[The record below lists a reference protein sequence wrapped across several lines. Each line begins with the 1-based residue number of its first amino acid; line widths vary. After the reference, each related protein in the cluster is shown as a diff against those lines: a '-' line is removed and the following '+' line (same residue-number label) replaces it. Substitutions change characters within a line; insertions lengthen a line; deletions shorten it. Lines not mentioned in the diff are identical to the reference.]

1 MGWLE
6 WRWAVLLAGVLGAF
20 GLAVWPARRRWLVV
34 SGAFARETAL
44 VLGLYAV
51 WQYAGSLSV
60 ARVDEGFANGRAVWH
75 AERLLHLP
83 SEVSLQHALLQV
95 EPLMRALHVFYATA
109 HVPAL
114 IACLVWLFTFHR
126 DRYPS
131 LRTTLAITTGACL
144 LIQLAPTAPPRM
156 FPGLGF
162 VDSAARYGQSV
173 YGRIG
178 TGIADQLSA
187 MPSVHVAWAAFVA
200 LAVIVASS
208 SRWRW
213 WILAHPVVT
222 IVAVTASANHW
233 WLDGAVAIGLL
244 FLAWALDAA
253 IRTLLAWLQVR
264 SNSRRAVPPRKSAI
278 ASSSSGSAL
287 ASASERTMGNQ
298 GSSLPQIMRPR

>member
-1 MGWLE
+1 VGWLE
-6 WRWAVLLAGVLGAF
+6 WRWAVVLALVLGTF
-20 GLAVWPARRRWLVV
+20 GVTTWSARPRWLATP
-34 SGAFARETAL
+34 GAFAREAAL

-60 ARVDEGFANGRAVWH
+60 ARIDEGFANGRAVWNI
-75 AERLLHLP
+75 ERALHLP
-83 SEVSLQHALLQV
+83 SEVSLQ
-95 EPLMRALHVFYATA
+95 RALIDIGPVMEFLHAFYTIV

-156 FPGLGF
+156 YPHLGF
-162 VDSAARYGQSV
+162 VDSAQEYGQSV
-173 YGRIG
+173 YGKIG

-200 LAVIVASS
+200 LAVILASS

-213 WILAHPVVT
+213 WILAHPALT
-222 IVAVTASANHW
+222 IVAVTVSANHW
-233 WLDGAVAIGLL
+233 WLDGVVAVVLL
-244 FLAWALDAA
+244 FLALGIDAVA
-253 IRTLLAWLQVR
+253 RVGLAQVR
-264 SNSRRAVPPRKSAI
+264 SSSRRAVPPRNNAI
-278 ASSSSGSAL
+278 ASSSSGSAF
-287 ASASERTMGNQ
+287 ASASERRMGNQ